1 MHATQRSLPPRAA
14 VFMRAALA
22 EAAKGIGRTSPNPAV
37 GAVLVKSGQIVARGY
52 HRRAGAPHAEVVAI
66 RRAGARARG
75 AELYTTLEPCNHYG
89 RTPPC
94 TSAILD
100 AGVARVI
107 CALRDPNPIVNG
119 RGIARLRRAGIPVV
133 AGVLRA
139 EAARLNRPYLKRVRT
154 GLPWVTLKAAITLD
168 GKIATSRGDSRWV
181 SGGKSRADVHR
192 LRDRVDAILV
202 GSNTARLDNPRLT
215 TRVGSKGRNAIRVVL
230 DARLQL
236 PLSLQ
241 LFRSPLAARTIVA
254 TAERRRTARAKRLLR
269 RGIEVWPVPS
279 RAGRLDLPAVLRRLS
294 AEGVV
299 NLLVEGGA
307 EVFGAFID
315 QGLADEL
322 LLFIAPKLVG
332 SSGLSWTGRVDV
344 KSMAEAI
351 ALEEVAISTRG
362 QDALVRG
369 LLANR
374 RRFSL

>member
-119 RGIARLRRAGIPVV
+119 RGIARLRRAGTPVV
-133 AGVLRA
+133 AG
-139 EAARLNRPYLKRVRT
+139 
-154 GLPWVTLKAAITLD
+154 
-168 GKIATSRGDSRWV
+168 
-181 SGGKSRADVHR
+181 VHR

-241 LFRSPLAARTIVA
+241 LFRAPPAARTIVA

-299 NLLVEGGA
+299 NLLVEG
-307 EVFGAFID
+307 
-315 QGLADEL
+315 
-322 LLFIAPKLVG
+322 
-332 SSGLSWTGRVDV
+332 
-344 KSMAEAI
+344 
-351 ALEEVAISTRG
+351 
-362 QDALVRG
+362 
-369 LLANR
+369 
-374 RRFSL
+374 

>member
-1 MHATQRSLPPRAA
+1 MNEAQRSLPSAA
-14 VFMRAALA
+14 AFMRAALA

-37 GAVLVKSGQIVARGY
+37 GAVVVKSGQIIARGY

-66 RRAGARARG
+66 KRAGARARG

-107 CALRDPNPIVNG
+107 CAMRDPTPFVNG
-119 RGIARLRRAGIPVV
+119 RGMARLRRAGVPVL
-133 AGVLRA
+133 AGVLRD
-139 EAARLNRPYLKRVRT
+139 EAARLNRPYFKHVRS

-181 SGGKSRADVHR
+181 SASQSRADVHR
-192 LRDRVDAILV
+192 LRDQVDAILV

-215 TRVGSKGRNAIRVVL
+215 TRVGPRRRNPTRVVL

-236 PLSLQ
+236 PLTLQ
-241 LFRSPLAARTIVA
+241 LFQSPLAARTIVA
-254 TAERRRTARAKRLLR
+254 TAERRPSAQAKKLLQ
-269 RGIEVWPVPS
+269 RGVEVWRVPS
-279 RAGRLDLPAVLRRLS
+279 RAGRLDLLAVLRRLGK
-294 AEGVV
+294 EGVV
-299 NLLVEGGA
+299 HLLVEGGA

-315 QGLADEL
+315 RGLADEL
-322 LLFIAPKLVG
+322 LVFIAPKLVG
-332 SSGLSWTGRVDV
+332 SGGLSWTGRVDV

-351 ALEEVAISTRG
+351 ALEEVAISARG
-362 QDALVRG
+362 GDALVRG

-374 RRFSL
+374 QRFSL

>member
-1 MHATQRSLPPRAA
+1 MNAMQRSASPRAA

-37 GAVLVKSGQIVARGY
+37 GAVLVKDGQIVGRGY
-52 HRRAGAPHAEVVAI
+52 HRRAGAAHAEVVAI
-66 RRAGARARG
+66 RRAGKRARG

-119 RGIARLRRAGIPVV
+119 RGIARLRRAGIPVF
-133 AGVLRA
+133 AGVLGA
-139 EAARLNRPYLKRVRT
+139 EAARLNRPYLKHMRS
-154 GLPWVTLKAAITLD
+154 GLPWVTLKAAVTLD

-181 SGGKSRADVHR
+181 STSQSRAEVHR

-215 TRVGSKGRNAIRVVL
+215 TRVGPKGRNAIRVVL
-230 DARLQL
+230 DARLRL

-254 TAERRRTARAKRLLR
+254 TAESTQTARAKRLLR
-269 RGIEVWPVPS
+269 RGIEVWLVPS
-279 RAGRLDLPAVLRRLS
+279 RVGRLDLLAVLRRLGK
-294 AEGVV
+294 EGVV
-299 NLLVEGGA
+299 HLLVEGGA

-322 LLFIAPKLVG
+322 LLFLAPKLVG
-332 SSGLSWTGRVDV
+332 SGGLSWTGRVDV
-344 KSMAEAI
+344 KRMAEAV

>member
-37 GAVLVKSGQIVARGY
+37 GAVLVKSGRIVARGY

-119 RGIARLRRAGIPVV
+119 RGIARLRRAGTPVV

-254 TAERRRTARAKRLLR
+254 TAERPRTARAKRLLR

-299 NLLVEGGA
+299 HLLVEGGA

-322 LLFIAPKLVG
+322 VVFIAPKLVG
-332 SSGLSWTGRVDV
+332 SGGLSWTGRVDV

-351 ALEEVAISTRG
+351 ALEEVAIFKRG
-362 QDALVRG
+362 RDALVRG

>member
-1 MHATQRSLPPRAA
+1 MNAMQRSASPRAA

-37 GAVLVKSGQIVARGY
+37 GAVLVKDGQIVGRGY
-52 HRRAGAPHAEVVAI
+52 HRRAGAAHAEVVAI
-66 RRAGARARG
+66 RRAGKRARG

-107 CALRDPNPIVNG
+107 CSLRDPDPNVNG
-119 RGIARLRRAGIPVV
+119 RGIARLRRAGIPVL

-139 EAARLNRPYLKRVRT
+139 EAARLNRPYLKHRST
-154 GLPWVTLKAAITLD
+154 GLPWVTLKAAVTLD

-181 SGGKSRADVHR
+181 STSQSRAEVHR

-215 TRVGSKGRNAIRVVL
+215 TRVGPKGRNAIRVVL
-230 DARLQL
+230 DARLRL

-254 TAERRRTARAKRLLR
+254 TAESTQTARAKRLLR
-269 RGIEVWPVPS
+269 RGIEVWLVPS
-279 RAGRLDLPAVLRRLS
+279 RVGRLDLLAVLRRLGK
-294 AEGVV
+294 EGVV
-299 NLLVEGGA
+299 HLLVEGGA

-322 LLFIAPKLVG
+322 LLFLAPKLVG
-332 SSGLSWTGRVDV
+332 SGGLSWTGRVDV
-344 KSMAEAI
+344 KRMAEAV

>member
-1 MHATQRSLPPRAA
+1 
-14 VFMRAALA
+14 MRAALA
-22 EAAKGIGRTSPNPAV
+22 EATKGLGRTSPNPAV
-37 GAVLVKSGQIVARGY
+37 GAVLVKSGQIIARGY
-52 HRRAGAPHAEVVAI
+52 HRRAGGPHAEVVALK
-66 RRAGARARG
+66 RAGARARG
-75 AELYTTLEPCNHYG
+75 AELYITLEPCNHYG

-107 CALRDPNPIVNG
+107 CGMRDPTPIVNG
-119 RGIARLRRAGIPVV
+119 RGMARLRRAGVPVL
-133 AGVLRA
+133 AGVLRD
-139 EAARLNRPYLKRVRT
+139 EAARLNRPYFKRVRT

-181 SGGKSRADVHR
+181 SGSQSRADVHR

-215 TRVGSKGRNAIRVVL
+215 TRLGPGGRNPIRVVL

-254 TAERRRTARAKRLLR
+254 TAEHRRSAQAKRLLR
-269 RGIEVWPVPS
+269 RGVEVWPVPS
-279 RAGRLDLPAVLRRLS
+279 RAGRLDLRAVLRRLGK
-294 AEGVV
+294 EGVV
-299 NLLVEGGA
+299 HLLVEGGA
-307 EVFGAFID
+307 EVFGALIH

-322 LLFIAPKLVG
+322 VVFIAPKLVG
-332 SSGLSWTGRVDV
+332 SGGLSLTGRLDV
-344 KSMAEAI
+344 KSMAKAI
-351 ALEEVAISTRG
+351 ALEEVAISRRG
-362 QDALVRG
+362 GDALVRG

>member
-1 MHATQRSLPPRAA
+1 MNAMQRSASPRAA

-37 GAVLVKSGQIVARGY
+37 GAVLVKDGQIVGRGY
-52 HRRAGAPHAEVVAI
+52 HRRAGAAHAEVVAI
-66 RRAGARARG
+66 RRAGKRARG

-100 AGVARVI
+100 AGVARVV

-119 RGIARLRRAGIPVV
+119 RGIARLRRAGIPVF
-133 AGVLRA
+133 AGVLGA
-139 EAARLNRPYLKRVRT
+139 EAARLNRPYLKHMRS
-154 GLPWVTLKAAITLD
+154 GLPWVTLKAAVTLD

-181 SGGKSRADVHR
+181 STSQSRAEVHR

-215 TRVGSKGRNAIRVVL
+215 TRVGPKGRNAIRVVL
-230 DARLQL
+230 DARLRL

-254 TAERRRTARAKRLLR
+254 TAESTQTARAKRLLR
-269 RGIEVWPVPS
+269 RGIEVWLVPS
-279 RAGRLDLPAVLRRLS
+279 RVGRLDLLAVLRRLGK
-294 AEGVV
+294 EGVV
-299 NLLVEGGA
+299 HLLVEGGA

-322 LLFIAPKLVG
+322 LLFLAPKLVG
-332 SSGLSWTGRVDV
+332 SGGLSWTGRVDV
-344 KSMAEAI
+344 KRMAEAV

>member
-1 MHATQRSLPPRAA
+1 MNATQRSASPRAA

-37 GAVLVKSGQIVARGY
+37 GAVLVKDGQIVGRGY
-52 HRRAGAPHAEVVAI
+52 HRRAGAAHAEVVAI
-66 RRAGARARG
+66 RRAGKRARG

-119 RGIARLRRAGIPVV
+119 RGIARLRRAGIPVF
-133 AGVLRA
+133 AGVLGA
-139 EAARLNRPYLKRVRT
+139 EAARLNRPYLKHMRS
-154 GLPWVTLKAAITLD
+154 GLPWVTLKAAVTLD

-181 SGGKSRADVHR
+181 STSQSRAEVHR

-215 TRVGSKGRNAIRVVL
+215 TRVGPKGRNAIRVVL
-230 DARLQL
+230 DARLRL

-254 TAERRRTARAKRLLR
+254 TAESTQTARAKRLLR
-269 RGIEVWPVPS
+269 RGIEVWLVPS
-279 RAGRLDLPAVLRRLS
+279 RVGRLDLLAVLRRLGK
-294 AEGVV
+294 EGVV
-299 NLLVEGGA
+299 HLLVEGGA

-322 LLFIAPKLVG
+322 LLFLAPKLVG
-332 SSGLSWTGRVDV
+332 SGGLSWTGRVDV
-344 KSMAEAI
+344 KRMAEAV
-351 ALEEVAISTRG
+351 ALEEVAISIRG

>member
-1 MHATQRSLPPRAA
+1 MNATQRSLSPRAA

-22 EAAKGIGRTSPNPAV
+22 EATKGIGRTSPNPAV
-37 GAVLVKSGQIVARGY
+37 GAVLVKDGQIVGRGY

-66 RRAGARARG
+66 KRAGKRARG

-107 CALRDPNPIVNG
+107 CALRDPDPNVNG
-119 RGIARLRRAGIPVV
+119 RGIARLRRAGIPVL
-133 AGVLRA
+133 AGVLHA
-139 EAARLNRPYLKRVRT
+139 EAARLNRPYLKHRRS

-181 SGGKSRADVHR
+181 STSQSRADVHR

-215 TRVGSKGRNAIRVVL
+215 TRVVPKGRNAIRVVL
-230 DARLQL
+230 DTRLQL
-236 PLSLQ
+236 PLSLR

-254 TAERRRTARAKRLLR
+254 TAEGRQSARAKRLLR
-269 RGIEVWPVPS
+269 RGVEVWPVPK
-279 RAGRLDLPAVLRRLS
+279 RAGRLDLLAVLRRLGK
-294 AEGVV
+294 EGVV
-299 NLLVEGGA
+299 HLLVEGGA

-322 LLFIAPKLVG
+322 LLFVAPKLVG
-332 SSGLSWTGRVDV
+332 SGGLSWTGRVDV

-362 QDALVRG
+362 QDVLVRG

>member
-1 MHATQRSLPPRAA
+1 MNAMQRSASPRAA

-37 GAVLVKSGQIVARGY
+37 GAVLVKDGQIVGRGY
-52 HRRAGAPHAEVVAI
+52 HRRAGAAHAEVVAI
-66 RRAGARARG
+66 RRAGKRARG

-107 CALRDPNPIVNG
+107 CALRDPDPNVNG
-119 RGIARLRRAGIPVV
+119 RGIARLRRAGIPVL

-139 EAARLNRPYLKRVRT
+139 EAARLNRPYLKHRST
-154 GLPWVTLKAAITLD
+154 GLPWVTLKAAVTLD

-181 SGGKSRADVHR
+181 STSQSRAEVHR

-215 TRVGSKGRNAIRVVL
+215 TRVGPKARNAIRVVL
-230 DARLQL
+230 DARLRL

-254 TAERRRTARAKRLLR
+254 TAESTQTARAKRLLR
-269 RGIEVWPVPS
+269 RGIEVWLVPS
-279 RAGRLDLPAVLRRLS
+279 RVGRLDLLAVLRRLGK
-294 AEGVV
+294 EGVV
-299 NLLVEGGA
+299 HLLVEGGA

-322 LLFIAPKLVG
+322 LLFLAPKLVG
-332 SSGLSWTGRVDV
+332 SGGLSWTGRVDV
-344 KSMAEAI
+344 KRMAEAV
-351 ALEEVAISTRG
+351 ALEEVAISIRG

>member
-1 MHATQRSLPPRAA
+1 MHATQRSFSPRAA
-14 VFMRAALA
+14 GFMRAALA

-139 EAARLNRPYLKRVRT
+139 EAALLNRPYLKRVRT

-181 SGGKSRADVHR
+181 SGGQSRADVHR

-322 LLFIAPKLVG
+322 VVFIAPKLVG
-332 SSGLSWTGRVDV
+332 SGGLSWTGRVDV

-351 ALEEVAISTRG
+351 ALEEVAIFKRG
-362 QDALVRG
+362 RDALVRG